1 MQFAFVGFSYLQYCI
16 AVLDD
21 RVQYRAAT
29 LHGFERFDLLTPNKR
44 SDVPSRPKTK

>member
-1 MQFAFVGFSYLQYCI
+1 MQFAFVDSCWVQYSI

-29 LHGFERFDLLTPNKR
+29 LHGFERFDLANAEQSIR
-44 SDVPSRPKTK
+44 STFKAKK